1 MKNLIYA
8 ENKRIWKH
16 PLTILTLVLA
26 FLAAVFNVNNST
38 KQYLSEHTFNEEMN
52 LYYLDAKKIDIEK
65 ALGGKLGKIQ
75 SEFYYYDIL
84 SFAEQLD
91 LKGDE
96 QENLSTLLREKIKQH
111 LDTNE
116 IKYSEDIKNKVTD
129 TLDEVKIDL
138 SYGEGW
144 KNLNKNLS
152 KFLYI
157 NLFLSIIFTANIM
170 STKNKEGDVYQSTFY
185 GKNYLFKAKAILA
198 AFWSLIFCLLSILAL
213 LILYIGLYGVEGAY
227 NAIQNSPIMT
237 LSLYKETYLSMF
249 IKNGLL
255 GLVTIET
262 VVFLTI
268 ILSKKIKNFM
278 QIFTSIILY
287 YSLLIL
293 LDKIGSVIFN
303 YKLLN
308 FLSYKAMG
316 FFYHYTHYDLYLF
329 GDIVLKSIDAILLVK
344 LIQLIAFGIF
354 IFGFNT
360 ESRGKLK
367 TRKKAN

>member
-1 MKNLIYA
+1 MEL
-8 ENKRIWKH
+8 
-16 PLTILTLVLA
+16 
-26 FLAAVFNVNNST
+26 
-38 KQYLSEHTFNEEMN
+38 
-52 LYYLDAKKIDIEK
+52 
-65 ALGGKLGKIQ
+65 
-75 SEFYYYDIL
+75 
-84 SFAEQLD
+84 
-91 LKGDE
+91 
-96 QENLSTLLREKIKQH
+96 
-111 LDTNE
+111 
-116 IKYSEDIKNKVTD
+116 
-129 TLDEVKIDL
+129 
-138 SYGEGW
+138 
-144 KNLNKNLS
+144 
-152 KFLYI
+152 
-157 NLFLSIIFTANIM
+157 
-170 STKNKEGDVYQSTFY
+170 
-185 GKNYLFKAKAILA
+185 
-198 AFWSLIFCLLSILAL
+198 
-213 LILYIGLYGVEGAY
+213 EGAY

-262 VVFLTI
+262 MVFLAI
-268 ILSKKIKNFM
+268 IISKKTKNFM

-293 LDKIGSVIFN
+293 LDKMGSVIFN

>member
-8 ENKRIWKH
+8 ENKRIWKN
-16 PLTILTLVLA
+16 PLTILTLVLV

-65 ALGGKLGKIQ
+65 ALGGKLGQIQ

-170 STKNKEGDVYQSTFY
+170 STKNMEGDVYQSTFY

-198 AFWSLIFCLLSILAL
+198 VFWSLIFCLLSILAL
-213 LILYIGLYGVEGAY
+213 LIFYIGLYGIEGAY

-262 VVFLTI
+262 MVFLTI
-268 ILSKKIKNFM
+268 IISKKTKNFM

-293 LDKIGSVIFN
+293 LDKMGSVIFN